1 MSCLNVADLGVDGL
15 IVENMWDAP
24 YVTSSSSGGQP
35 EVTAVMAVVCS
46 AVRAV
51 VRKEI
56 PVGVQE
62 WKINFRLQFDTRS
75 IVYKGWLTRDEI

>member
-1 MSCLNVADLGVDGL
+1 MFNFVSFVNAADVGVDGI

-24 YVTSSSSGGQP
+24 YVTSSGQP

-46 AVRAV
+46 AVRAAV
-51 VRKEI
+51 KREL

-62 WKINFRLQFDTRS
+62 CLNTTW
-75 IVYKGWLTRDEI
+75 EI

>member
-1 MSCLNVADLGVDGL
+1 MFNFVSFVNAADVGVDGV

-24 YVTSSSSGGQP
+24 YVTSSGQP

-46 AVRAV
+46 AVRAA
-51 VRKEI
+51 VRREV

-62 WKINFRLQFDTRS
+62 C
-75 IVYKGWLTRDEI
+75 